1 MKKSKFIKSTII
13 LMLGGMVT
21 KLLGMLIRIITSRLL
36 GKTGMGIYSL
46 LSPTFMLLIT
56 FSQLGFPVAISKLV
70 AEDSRDNRKLILGLI
85 PISIL
90 LNIFIF
96 LFLWFFSPMMS
107 TYLLHEK
114 RCTYAILCMGFVLPF
129 ISISSILRGYFF
141 GKERVIPHVI
151 SNILEDVVKIVI
163 LLIFLPLF
171 LKQSIEA
178 AVCFVVFSNLFSE
191 LASIL
196 IFLSLLPK
204 KNMHISDFIPRKAN
218 MKSVFSLSIPL
229 TGSRI
234 IGNIGYF
241 LEPIILTTVLTI
253 VGYSN
258 SYIIDEY
265 GIINGF
271 VLPIVLLPSFFTG
284 ALSQALLPEISRAS
298 AQNNKKYARFKI
310 KQAILLSLVIGI
322 LFTIFLEIYPD
333 VLLHFMYH
341 TTEGSVYLRVLA
353 PFCLLHYIQAPI
365 SSSLQAMG
373 KAKTSMKATLI
384 GTITRI
390 VSLSLFSFLKIGLW
404 PIVIA
409 TSISMILTT
418 MYEMK
423 KLRECLT

>member
-1 MKKSKFIKSTII
+1 MKKSKFIRATLI
-13 LMLGGMVT
+13 LMVGGMMT

-56 FSQLGFPVAISKLV
+56 FAQLGFPVAISKLV
-70 AEDSRDNRKLILGLI
+70 SEDTKNNKKLVLGLI
-85 PISIL
+85 PISIF
-90 LNIFIF
+90 LNACIF
-96 LFLWFFSPMMS
+96 LLLWILAPFIS

-114 RCTYAILCMGFVLPF
+114 RCMYAIICMGFVLPF

-151 SNILEDVVKIVI
+151 SNILEDVIKMVV

-171 LKQSIEA
+171 LKRSIEA
-178 AVCFVVFSNLFSE
+178 AVAFVVFSNLFSE
-191 LASIL
+191 LSSIF

-204 KNMHISDFIPRKAN
+204 KNIHLSDFIPRREN
-218 MKSVFSLSIPL
+218 MKSIFSLSIPL

-241 LEPIILTTVLTI
+241 LEPVILTTVLTI
-253 VGYSN
+253 VGYTN

-265 GIINGF
+265 GILSGF

-284 ALSQALLPEISRAS
+284 ALSQALLPVISKS
-298 AQNNKKYARFKI
+298 TAQKEKKYAKFKI
-310 KQAILLSLVIGI
+310 KQAIFLSLAIGI
-322 LFTIFLEIYPD
+322 SFTIFLELYPH
-333 VLLHFMYH
+333 VLLNLMYR
-341 TTEGSVYLRVLA
+341 TTEGTLYLRVLA

-373 KAKTSMKATLI
+373 KAKVSMKATLI
-384 GTITRI
+384 GTVTRI
-390 VSLSLFSFLKIGLW
+390 FSLIFFSFLKIGLW

-409 TSISMILTT
+409 TSLSMIFTT
-418 MYEMK
+418 TYEIK
-423 KLRECLT
+423 KLRECLK

>member
-1 MKKSKFIKSTII
+1 M
-13 LMLGGMVT
+13 MT

-56 FSQLGFPVAISKLV
+56 FAQLGFPVAISKLV
-70 AEDSRDNRKLILGLI
+70 SEDTKNNKKLVLGLI
-85 PISIL
+85 PISL
-90 LNIFIF
+90 FLNACIF
-96 LFLWFFSPMMS
+96 LLLWILAPFLS

-114 RCTYAILCMGFVLPF
+114 RCIYAIICMGFVLPF

-151 SNILEDVVKIVI
+151 SNILEDVIKIVI

-171 LKQSIEA
+171 LKRSIEA
-178 AVCFVVFSNLFSE
+178 AVAFVIFSNLFSE
-191 LASIL
+191 LSSIF

-204 KNMHISDFIPRKAN
+204 KNIRLSDFIPRREN

-253 VGYSN
+253 VGYTN
-258 SYIIDEY
+258 GYIIDEY
-265 GIINGF
+265 GILSGF

-284 ALSQALLPEISRAS
+284 ALSQALIPVISKAT
-298 AQNNKKYARFKI
+298 AHGDKKYARFKI
-310 KQAILLSLVIGI
+310 KQAIFLSLIIG
-322 LFTIFLEIYPD
+322 LSFTVFLELYPH
-333 VLLHFMYH
+333 VLLNLMYR
-341 TTEGSVYLRVLA
+341 TTEGTLYLRVLA

-365 SSSLQAMG
+365 ASSLQAMG
-373 KAKTSMKATLI
+373 KAKTSMKATIL
-384 GTITRI
+384 GTVTRI
-390 VSLSLFSFLKIGLW
+390 TVLSLASFLKIGLW

-409 TSISMILTT
+409 TVSSMCITT
-418 MYEMK
+418 LYEAK
-423 KLRECLT
+423 KLKESLL